1 MTYAINSTG
10 LQSVNLTTRAIVKA
24 LVDGSVDTTAQDA
37 LIDQMISEVSSEMTR
52 YLGFH
57 TVRGSRTEQ
66 YNVPI
71 NRKMLTLDS
80 RPVVSL
86 SSIKYSDTIAGLAT
100 ADEMDTDYYVLRKQA
115 GWIQFCTALWFTN
128 GFFSVTYDDGLGL
141 TAGDIVANYP
151 EISGA
156 CARQVK
162 YYLQRTDGLGGS
174 VTSIAGASSSYTYE
188 YGLMQS
194 VKSVLDAY
202 RRSTM

>member
-10 LQSVNLTTRAIVKA
+10 LQSVDLTTRATVKA
-24 LVDGSVDTTAQDA
+24 LVDGSIDTTDQDA
-37 LIDQMISEVSSEMTR
+37 LIDQMITEVSSEMTR

-57 TVRGSRTEQ
+57 TRRASRTDQ
-66 YNVPI
+66 YSIPI
-71 NRKMLTLDS
+71 NRKMFTLDS
-80 RPVVSL
+80 RPVVSI
-86 SSIKYSDTIAGLAT
+86 SSIKYAGSIADLAT
-100 ADEMDTDYYVLRKQA
+100 AEELEADDYVLHKQA
-115 GWIQFCTALWFTN
+115 GWIQLCTSLSHTY
-128 GFFSVTYDDGLGL
+128 GFFSITYDAGLGL

-174 VTSIAGASSSYTYE
+174 VTSIPGASASYTYE